1 MLLFFR
7 SIVTLYNRK
16 NHAADFTWSPIL
28 SDRGT
33 AFSIRP
39 ATGTVEAFK
48 ELKCEVSTCGLQY
61 VLLRIWTPKIQC
73 AEILEHILFA
83 AVHFTTNVNFTFVT
97 DVHLRIVSYCELL
110 VVGELQNAFS
120 PNCTYI
126 LCVVVY

>member
-1 MLLFFR
+1 MKLTLMLTVHVFYFIKRVIDISNPRRTLYLKILSIFQHR

-48 ELKCEVSTCGLQY
+48 ELKCEVLWY
-61 VLLRIWTPKIQC
+61 
-73 AEILEHILFA
+73 
-83 AVHFTTNVNFTFVT
+83 NYFTFV
-97 DVHLRIVSYCELL
+97 DS
-110 VVGELQNAFS
+110 F
-120 PNCTYI
+120 
-126 LCVVVY
+126 